1 MVMEQRE
8 VLEKYLLNGDRY
20 LELQSKRARGENL
33 TPEEQV
39 EIFRHMHAQNQ
50 LNTEYLKDTA
60 DYTKAVSEDLSAILE
75 RLKKRDE
82 EGKTVNSDTV
92 LKTDDSVVVERL
104 TKLVE
109 QSEKS
114 QKTVD
119 VKISNGQIGMS
130 IGLLLMG
137 YLIIKSIGS
146 IFNGMSSA

>member
-82 EGKTVNSDTV
+82 ENKTVNADTI
-92 LKTDDSVVVERL
+92 LKTDNSDVVERL

-109 QSEKS
+109 QAEKP

-119 VKISNGQIGMS
+119 VKISNGQIGMA

-137 YLIIKSIGS
+137 YLVIKAIGS
-146 IFNGMSSA
+146 IFGGISNG